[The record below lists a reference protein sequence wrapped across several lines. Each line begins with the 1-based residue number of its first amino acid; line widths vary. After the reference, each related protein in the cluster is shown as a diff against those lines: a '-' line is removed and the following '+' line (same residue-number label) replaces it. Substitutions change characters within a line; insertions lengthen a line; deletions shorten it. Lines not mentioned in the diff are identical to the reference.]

1 MMRAL
6 GMLRLSDSL
15 AKHTRTDPPLGPD
28 LEHRKTY
35 APMMRALGMLRLSDS
50 LTRHT
55 RTDPP
60 LGPDLKTTRETM
72 LQLCAL
78 WGCSACRIH

>member
-28 LEHRKTY
+28 L
-35 APMMRALGMLRLSDS
+35 GN
-50 LTRHT
+50 
-55 RTDPP
+55 
-60 LGPDLKTTRETM
+60 PDLCCSRDTRSGDAPLVGFLGQAHTNGPSVGARSGEPDLENRKTM
-72 LQLCAL
+72 LQGCAI
-78 WGCSACRIH
+78 WG